1 MQRGS
6 VNKVVIVGHM
16 GADPE
21 TRFTPGGTAVA
32 NFSVATNERKKKADG
47 EFEDHTEWHNCV
59 LFAGRAEFAQNYI
72 KKGQLVYL
80 EGRLQTRSWE
90 DDSGTKKYK
99 TEIIGNEIT
108 PLGKLGDSFFEKK
121 TKNSSEEEQKNEIVD
136 ETTFPSVD
144 KEEKDDDLPF

>member
-1 MQRGS
+1 MQKGS
-6 VNKVVIVGHM
+6 VNKVVIVGHI

-21 TRFTPGGTAVA
+21 TRFTPSGTAVA
-32 NFSVATNERKKKADG
+32 NFNLATNESRKTSEG
-47 EFEDHTEWHNCV
+47 EYQDHTEWHSCV
-59 LFAGRAEFAQNYI
+59 LFGKRAEFAGEYL

-108 PLGKLGDSFFEKK
+108 MLGKKVGTEG
-121 TKNSSEEEQKNEIVD
+121 SSQEGND
-136 ETTFPSVD
+136 TS
-144 KEEKDDDLPF
+144 DDDLPF

>member
-1 MQRGS
+1 MQKGS
-6 VNKVVIVGHM
+6 VNKVVIVGHI

-21 TRFTPGGTAVA
+21 TRFTPSGTAVA
-32 NFSVATNERKKKADG
+32 NFNLATNESRKSSDG
-47 EFEDHTEWHNCV
+47 DYQDHTEWHNCV
-59 LFAGRAEFAQNYI
+59 LFGKRAEFAGEYL

-108 PLGKLGDSFFEKK
+108 MLGKKVGAG
-121 TKNSSEEEQKNEIVD
+121 SSSQQGNE
-136 ETTFPSVD
+136 TP
-144 KEEKDDDLPF
+144 DDDLPF

>member
-1 MQRGS
+1 MQKGS

-32 NFSVATNERKKKADG
+32 NFNVATNESRKSAEG
-47 EFEDHTEWHNCV
+47 EYRDHTEWHSCV
-59 LFAGRAEFAQNYI
+59 LFGKRAEFAQNYI
-72 KKGQLVYL
+72 KKGQLIYL

-99 TEIIGNEIT
+99 TEIVGNEIT
-108 PLGKLGDSFFEKK
+108 MLGKK
-121 TKNSSEEEQKNEIVD
+121 TGGTGEQQFSNDKPNNTGGQQSSKDKPDD
-136 ETTFPSVD
+136 E
-144 KEEKDDDLPF
+144 DLPF